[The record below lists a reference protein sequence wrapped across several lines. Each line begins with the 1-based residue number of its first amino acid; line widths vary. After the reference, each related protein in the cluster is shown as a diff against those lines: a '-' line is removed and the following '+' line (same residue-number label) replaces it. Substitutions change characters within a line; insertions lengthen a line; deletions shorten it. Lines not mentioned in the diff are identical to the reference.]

1 MFEPPTILVM
11 ESFDVEQEK
20 KILRKSFNGKAS
32 LAAGLLHILCAL
44 VTVATYMYGEYVSAL
59 KCSELLK
66 MKTMVNM
73 VTDHG
78 ADVFPRCWY
87 TLQSTQAS
95 GLPCSSSYLESLL
108 LQVKNRQKK
117 NVGEPSQFSFN
128 PLVKSYPRSNWVDET
143 DAENLSK

>member
-1 MFEPPTILVM
+1 MFEPRTILVM

-44 VTVATYMYGEYVSAL
+44 VTVATYLYGEYVSAL
-59 KCSELLK
+59 KMLWI
-66 MKTMVNM
+66 TG
-73 VTDHG
+73 DHG

-87 TLQSTQAS
+87 TLRSTQAS

-108 LQVKNRQKK
+108 LQVKNGQKK
-117 NVGEPSQFSFN
+117 KVGEPSQFSFN

>member
-32 LAAGLLHILCAL
+32 LAAGVLHILCAL
-44 VTVATYMYGEYVSAL
+44 VTVATYLYGEYVSAL
-59 KCSELLK
+59 KMLWI
-66 MKTMVNM
+66 TG
-73 VTDHG
+73 DHG

>member
-1 MFEPPTILVM
+1 M

-32 LAAGLLHILCAL
+32 LAAGHLHILCAL
-44 VTVATYMYGEYVSAL
+44 VTVATYLYGEYVSAL
-59 KCSELLK
+59 KMLWIIE
-66 MKTMVNM
+66 NEDHG
-73 VTDHG
+73 DHG

-87 TLQSTQAS
+87 TLRSTQAS

-108 LQVKNRQKK
+108 LQVKNGQKK
-117 NVGEPSQFSFN
+117 KVGEPSQFSFN